1 MLMMMERCKMGG
13 WWSMMMM
20 MLMMMM
26 RCKMGGWWSNSMP
39 VALTMDSF
47 KCSHGVTFLDYIPCL
62 YLIGESLS
70 SSAFWLIAPQGALA
84 AIGGHSSIVTT
95 LEFIIIMLIV
105 IVSNS
110 CRKAQGRYIWYIR
123 EEHWGWFWEILWDG
137 FERCHEEKLTTVWTS
152 GNSKCRNS
160 LSHQS
165 QSCSLKNLK
174 KMTMIARMVVCCV
187 CVRLFGCLHSWADG
201 RGRRSDNTRQ
211 SHYFTGLTG
220 NKCSQ
225 QC

>member
-1 MLMMMERCKMGG
+1 MSFTLTV
-13 WWSMMMM
+13 
-20 MLMMMM
+20 MM

-70 SSAFWLIAPQGALA
+70 SAAFWLISPQGALTS
-84 AIGGHSSIVTT
+84 IVGHSSIVTT

-105 IVSNS
+105 IVSN
-110 CRKAQGRYIWYIR
+110 CNAGRQIYLIYQGRTLRVILGDSVRWLR
-123 EEHWGWFWEILWDG
+123 ESRFQMPQREID
-137 FERCHEEKLTTVWTS
+137 
-152 GNSKCRNS
+152 NS
-160 LSHQS
+160 LNVWEFQVPQFSFTSKPILLTQK
-165 QSCSLKNLK
+165 L
-174 KMTMIARMVVCCV
+174 MMMMMARMSVCTL
-187 CVRLFGCLHSWADG
+187 CVRLFGCLHSWEDG

-225 QC
+225 HC